1 MPSSRGIFTTIQ
13 TQGALLPADLLQR
26 IGERDRNLK
35 GLSETDYHLI
45 PGERFNEV
53 IARAWNRLLGAWEV
67 FQTQID
73 QLPEGEPGTTVTRE
87 RWLLPL
93 FDVLGYGRLQT
104 SRAVELDDKSYPV
117 SHAWGD
123 VPIHLVGARVDLND
137 RAKGV
142 AGAARMSPHSMV
154 QELLNRSDA
163 RLWGIVSNG
172 QRLRLLRDSARLTK
186 QAFVEFD
193 LQGMMEGEVYSDFV
207 LLWLLCHES
216 RVEGER
222 PELCWLEQWTREA
235 AERGTRAL
243 EHLRA
248 GVEAAISALG
258 RGFLAHPANQELR
271 EKLRDGALDKQE
283 YYRQLLRSVYRLLFL
298 FVSEDRDLLLDP
310 NATDE
315 ARRRYEAYY
324 STARLRELADRR
336 RGTRH
341 SDLWHGLTLV
351 SEQLGTESGCPALG
365 LPALGGYLWSNA
377 AVAALVG
384 CEIANYDLL
393 EAVRHLAFMQTEGAR
408 WPVDYRN
415 LGAEEL
421 GSVYESLLELH
432 PQLNLDAR
440 TFALETAGGNERKT
454 TGSYYT
460 PTSLIAELLDSA
472 LEPVLDEA
480 LKGATDREQAMLKL
494 KIVDPAAGSGHFLVA
509 AAHRMAKRLAAI
521 RTGDEE
527 SSPEAIRTA
536 LRDVISSCI
545 YGVDINPMAVE
556 LCKVSLWLEAMD
568 PGKPL
573 SFLDHHIQCGN
584 SLLGTT
590 PALLAGGIPDAAFT
604 PIEGD
609 DKKYVSEWKKR
620 NKEQRAGQ
628 LSFDQQLATAPWDRL
643 GDLGSALQ
651 SLAEIPND
659 SVASVRRKQELWEQT
674 IRSSGYEFTR
684 LWADAWCAAF
694 VWKKSRDANFAYPI
708 TENIFRDIERNP
720 RNIAIWMR
728 DEIRRLAEE
737 YQFFHWQ
744 IAFPDVFRVP
754 SPNENPNNEL
764 AGWLGGFD
772 VVLGNPP
779 WEQIQ
784 IDAREFFAERNPQIA
799 NAQHMSARNR
809 LIETLA
815 TTDPSL
821 YRGFLEITRTNEG
834 TQHFIH
840 TSGRYPLTSYG
851 RINSAPLFA
860 ELSRSILA
868 ATGYMGVIV
877 PTGIA
882 TDSFNQYFFRELMD
896 TGSLVSLYSFE
907 NEEFLFPGVHHATK
921 FCLLVAAGV
930 QRSHLR
936 ADFVFFARQT
946 EHLRDETRHF
956 TLGADEIALLNPNT
970 RTCPIFRSRH
980 DGEVTKSIYGR
991 IPVLVNE
998 ANGDEVNHWGFQ
1010 GMLMFMMNTSSH
1022 LFGTRA
1028 QLEEKGWQSEGSV
1041 FLRGDA
1047 KYLPLYESK
1056 MIQLFDHRYGSY
1068 KSRGTDRGF
1077 TSLPST
1083 SFDDYKNAYYT
1094 PQPFYWIPAVE
1105 VDARLAGKW
1114 RAGWLLG
1121 WRKITNAT
1129 NERTFVCSV
1138 FPRYGFGDSGFLL
1151 LPHLVST
1158 RTFMGLYGSL
1168 SSFVFDYVARQK
1180 MGGTNMSIFILQQLP
1195 VPSPHRFWDSPS
1207 WNRQAL
1213 EYWLLP
1219 RVLEL
1224 TYTAWDLEAF
1234 AKDCGYDG
1242 PPFRWDEERRFL
1254 LRCELD
1260 AAYFHLYGIERDDVD
1275 YIMETFPIV
1284 KRKDEAA
1291 HGEYRTKRVILE
1303 IYDAMAEATRTGV
1316 PYQTLLDPPPADPR
1330 VAHAARTGVVEHFS

>member
-26 IGERDRNLK
+26 IAERDRDLN
-35 GLSETDYHLI
+35 GLSEAEYHLI

-53 IARAWNRLLGAWEV
+53 IARHWNRLLGAWEV
-67 FQTQID
+67 FRTQID
-73 QLPEGEPGTTVTRE
+73 QLPAGEPGTTVTRE

-123 VPIHLVGARVDLND
+123 VPIHLVGARVKLDD
-137 RAKGV
+137 RQARV

-154 QELLNRSDA
+154 QELLTRSDA

-172 QRLRLLRDSARLTK
+172 LQLRLLRDSARLTK

-216 RVEGER
+216 RVEGQR
-222 PELCWLEQWTREA
+222 PELCWLEKWTHEA

-258 RGFLAHPANQELR
+258 RGFLAHPANHELR
-271 EKLRDGALDKQE
+271 EKLRDGELDKQE

-298 FVSEDRDLLLDP
+298 FVAEDRDLLLDP
-310 NATDE
+310 AATDE

-341 SDLWHGLTLV
+341 ADLWRGLTLV
-351 SEQLGTESGCPALG
+351 SEQLGSESGCPALG
-365 LPALGGYLWSNA
+365 LPALGGYLWSNE
-377 AVAALVG
+377 AVADLIG
-384 CEIANYDLL
+384 CEIANSDLL
-393 EAVRHLAFMQTEGAR
+393 EAVRHLAYMQADGAR

-440 TFALETAGGNERKT
+440 TFALDTAGGNERKT

-460 PTSLIAELLDSA
+460 PSSLIAELLDSA

-480 LKGATDREQAMLKL
+480 LKDATDREQAILKL
-494 KIVDPAAGSGHFLVA
+494 KVVDPAAGSGHFLVA

-536 LRDVISSCI
+536 LRDVISNCI
-545 YGVDINPMAVE
+545 YGVDINPMSVE

-584 SLLGTT
+584 SLLGAT

-620 NKEQRAGQ
+620 NKQELAGQ
-628 LSFDQQLATAPWDRL
+628 LTLAEPTAPWNRL
-643 GDLGSALQ
+643 GDLATAIQ
-651 SLAEIPND
+651 SLVEIPND
-659 SVASVRRKQELWEQT
+659 SVASVRRKQEIWEQT
-674 IRSSGYEFTR
+674 IRSSGYRFTQ

-694 VWKKSRDANFAYPI
+694 VWKKSKDANFAYPI
-708 TENIFRDIERNP
+708 TENDFRDIERTP
-720 RNIAIWMR
+720 FKSPAWMQ
-728 DEIRRLAEE
+728 DEIRRLSEQ
-737 YQFFHWQ
+737 YQFFHWH

-754 SPNENPNNEL
+754 GPHEKPDNEQ
-764 AGWLGGFD
+764 AGWIGGFD
-772 VVLGNPP
+772 CVLGNPP
-779 WEQIQ
+779 WERIKLQ
-784 IDAREFFAERNPQIA
+784 EKEWFAERRPDIA
-799 NAQHMSARNR
+799 NAPNAAARR
-809 LIETLA
+809 RMIAALETQ
-815 TTDPSL
+815 DPVVFNAFMED
-821 YRGFLEITRTNEG
+821 RRNAEG
-834 TQHFIH
+834 ESHLVRN
-840 TSGRYPLTSYG
+840 SERYPLCG
-851 RINSAPLFA
+851 RGDVNTYSIFA
-860 ELSRSILA
+860 ETNRMLIA
-868 ATGYMGVIV
+868 PTGRVGCIV
-877 PTGIA
+877 PSGIA
-882 TDSFNQYFFRELMD
+882 TDDTTKYFFQNLMES
-896 TGSLVSLYSFE
+896 GSLVSLYDFE
-907 NEEFLFPGVHHATK
+907 NRRNIFDGVGHGRFK
-921 FCLLVAAGV
+921 FCLLTLAGFA
-930 QRSHLR
+930 RPSGAR
-936 ADFVFFARQT
+936 AEFVFFALGVDD
-946 EHLRDETRHF
+946 LRDEERRF
-956 TLGADEIALLNPNT
+956 TLSAADIALLNPNT
-970 RTCPIFRSRH
+970 RTCPIFRSKR
-980 DGEVTKSIYGR
+980 DAEITKAIYR
-991 IPVLVNE
+991 RVPVLIKE
-998 ANGDEVNHWGFQ
+998 GPPEVNPWGIKFSA
-1010 GMLMFMMNTSSH
+1010 MFHMSNDSL
-1022 LFGTRA
+1022 LFRTGE
-1028 QLEEKGWQSEGSV
+1028 QLKADGWRLDGNV
-1041 FLRGDA
+1041 FRRVGEC
-1047 KYLPLYESK
+1047 YLPLYEAK
-1056 MIQLFDHRYGSY
+1056 MMWHFDHRLAGYN
-1068 KSRGTDRGF
+1068 GF
-1077 TSLPST
+1077 AQRPENTHLPQT
-1083 SFDDYKNAYYT
+1083 TEEQAADPCFEAL
-1094 PQPFYWIPAVE
+1094 PWYWVNFSAVN
-1105 VDARLAGKW
+1105 DRLAGKW
-1114 RAGWLLG
+1114 DRGWLLG
-1121 WRKITNAT
+1121 WRDICRSTD
-1129 NERTFVCSV
+1129 ERTVIASVVPRVGVNHKFPLFVPNNST
-1138 FPRYGFGDSGFLL
+1138 
-1151 LPHLVST
+1151 LPLPCLDANVT
-1158 RTFMGLYGSL
+1158 
-1168 SSFVFDYVARQK
+1168 SFILDYIARQK
-1180 MGGTNMSIFILQQLP
+1180 IGGTSLTYFYLKQFPVLP
-1195 VPSPHRFWDSPS
+1195 P
-1207 WNRQAL
+1207 AL
-1213 EYWLLP
+1213 YRVVAAWAADCTGKHWIEK

-1224 TYTAWDLEAF
+1224 TYTAWDLESF

-1303 IYDAMAEATRTGV
+1303 IYDAMAKAIRTGV
-1316 PYQTLLDPPPADPR
+1316 PYQTRLDPPPADPR
-1330 VAHAARTGVVEHFS
+1330 VAHEAKVSTSEV